1 MHFLPSLYALH
12 QHYSSTFRQMF
23 MPVLWDNGRQCSKSE
38 VFLFSHFNYVCLQQD
53 FSEPFRA
60 NRYTLWVLFT
70 GVKFTIF
77 SKFIW
82 GQNLFLM
89 GYFSELGFRRGI
101 TVSRCSYFECFLLIK
116 IHECS
121 HEQDFIHLPLS
132 FSAATTGFLL
142 FHNFSC
148 ALRDLIVSFS
158 LLFACKR
165 LLIALFPS
173 LPEASGNQ
181 WVLMG
186 RP

>member
-1 MHFLPSLYALH
+1 MHFLSSLYALH
-12 QHYSSTFRQMF
+12 QHYSSTFGQMF

-89 GYFSELGFRRGI
+89 GYFSELGFCRGI
-101 TVSRCSYFECFLLIK
+101 TLTLSPVPAILKDFCLSKYTSAHMNKSSFISPFLHLQQPQASSCFITFRVPSEIWSY
-116 IHECS
+116 
-121 HEQDFIHLPLS
+121 LS
-132 FSAATTGFLL
+132 LSSSLA
-142 FHNFSC
+142 
-148 ALRDLIVSFS
+148 RDS
-158 LLFACKR
+158 
-165 LLIALFPS
+165 
-173 LPEASGNQ
+173 
-181 WVLMG
+181 W
-186 RP
+186 